1 MGKLID
7 IPGTEQHIGAL
18 ALGVVAEA
26 KAAMEAKRMENAV
39 QAQKP
44 QQIIV
49 EQPRAV
55 MTPMEMLD
63 RAVSSGASVE
73 TLTQLMVLQERWEAN
88 QARKAFDEAI
98 AAAKAHMPS
107 IVKTRKVDF
116 TTSKGRTN
124 YQYEDLASI
133 MNQIGPV
140 LSANGLSV
148 RYRTEAELNQPIS
161 VTCIISHRMGHSEEN
176 TLMAGRDE
184 SGNKNSIQA
193 IGSTVTYLQ
202 RYTLKAALGLAAA
215 ADDDG
220 ASSDQT
226 TDDAKTI
233 TEAQASVIREL
244 IEKGEVETSVFCER
258 WQVGAVTEIP
268 LKQFNEVVAS
278 LRQRVTYIANQR
290 KQGSAA

>member
-1 MGKLID
+1 MAEVMEKRDVVTIEHA
-7 IPGTEQHIGAL
+7 PAVAL
-18 ALGVVAEA
+18 KAET
-26 KAAMEAKRMENAV
+26 
-39 QAQKP
+39 
-44 QQIIV
+44 I
-49 EQPRAV
+49 
-55 MTPMEMLD
+55 TPMAMLD

-88 QARKAFDEAI
+88 QARKAFDEAM
-98 AAAKAHMPS
+98 ASAKANMPAIIKS
-107 IVKTRKVDF
+107 RKVDF

-148 RYRTEAELNQPIS
+148 RYRTQADPNQPIS

-176 TLMAGRDE
+176 TLMAGRDD

-220 ASSDQT
+220 GKSGQT
-226 TDDAKTI
+226 SEEAKTI
-233 TEAQASVIREL
+233 TEAQVSVIQEL
-244 IEKGEVETSVFCER
+244 IVKAQLEIDQFCEH
-258 WQVGAVTEIP
+258 WKVGSVSEIP
-268 LKQFNEVVAS
+268 LAKFNDVVGS
-278 LRQRVTYIANQR
+278 LRRRIAVIAER
-290 KQGSAA
+290 EKESANG

>member
-1 MGKLID
+1 MPNLFEMPSTEEKLIE
-7 IPGTEQHIGAL
+7 PVNRVL
-18 ALGVVAEA
+18 ATA
-26 KAAMEAKRMENAV
+26 KTAMEARMGNAV
-39 QAQKP
+39 EIQRPNEIAP
-44 QQIIV
+44 A
-49 EQPRAV
+49 EQPRAI

-63 RAVSSGASVE
+63 RAVSSNASVE

-88 QARKAFDEAI
+88 QARKAFDNAM
-98 AAAKAHMPS
+98 AAAKATMPS
-107 IVKTRKVDF
+107 IVKNKKVDF
-116 TTSKGRTN
+116 TTAKGRTN

-148 RYRTEAELNQPIS
+148 RYRTQAEPNLPIS

-176 TLMAGRDE
+176 TLMAGRDD

-220 ASSDQT
+220 GKSEQT
-226 TDDAKTI
+226 TDETKLI
-233 TEAQASVIREL
+233 TEAQASVIRDL
-244 IEKGEVETSVFCER
+244 IEQAELDTAKFCER
-258 WQVGAVTEIP
+258 WQIDAVTDIP
-268 LKQFNEVVAS
+268 IKQFNEVVGS
-278 LRQRVTYIANQR
+278 LRQRIAYLANQQ